1 MAREAAQATAGGKR
15 LLTKPGPL
23 MPQLKSVG
31 KVAGP
36 VANAIDTAI
45 LVASPQARQNAV
57 NAVEHDAKLNPALR
71 MTKAYMD
78 PINTGYGIA
87 AQTTEMVNSNNAAL
101 RSEKNYANALDRK
114 TTDAY
119 YKGYRRHL
127 QADRGLYTYPRT
139 TRNQQNRAFPAQQP
153 APNQIVKRSFIV
165 VPGFSNNLEGGVI
178 KSANKKKVPEHI
190 LKLIFKGDSKALSEM
205 GKLGNKAKM
214 GLKKSKAITDAFNMQ
229 KHLEHP
235 DTKHLLSWDDSPD
248 LTKYSSFMEK
258 AAVLGFKALTGN
270 TGPIKALLRDLK
282 SKNIPITRVK
292 PEAIQARKPLTDHL
306 PTGASGYSRG
316 SWNDDINGFRGAE
329 LLVQK
334 GLPRTNYGFR
344 QLPDGTFQ
352 AKHTEGIR
360 GGTNPSPIASL
371 LHEAGH
377 DMHYRVARKIGLGDK
392 HLGRYQTGS
401 GYADDLLKE
410 IGANNAALQFLKR
423 HNAAPEAMAYY
434 KGARIPSFKTYL
446 HSVPEEYSHS
456 IVDKVRSL
464 APNGFTQDL
473 SMRSL
478 LP

>member
-1 MAREAAQATAGGKR
+1 MKSFFLTPNQFIKQASDDKLSQLIQAKEMSDSEDYVSKYNLMNKLLKEYPDEFYVDQDHPDYPGIVHAPTGFRMHLPRQATYGISKKAEENNE
-15 LLTKPGPL
+15 PY
-23 MPQLKSVG
+23 
-31 KVAGP
+31 
-36 VANAIDTAI
+36 
-45 LVASPQARQNAV
+45 
-57 NAVEHDAKLNPALR
+57 KLYYFEGR
-71 MTKAYMD
+71 
-78 PINTGYGIA
+78 NTGIA
-87 AQTTEMVNSNNAAL
+87 A
-101 RSEKNYANALDRK
+101 RSEEEARSKK
-114 TTDAY
+114 
-119 YKGYRRHL
+119 K
-127 QADRGLYTYPRT
+127 RGGDKLVAVRT
-139 TRNQQNRAFPAQQP
+139 PTESEVRLMELGKWVRTRYDGKP
-153 APNQIVKRSFIV
+153 
-165 VPGFSNNLEGGVI
+165 PGKSEVEGIGMGPPL
-178 KSANKKKVPEHI
+178 KKKANKKKIPDHI
-190 LKLIFKGDSKALSEM
+190 LKLILKGDTKALSEL

-214 GLKKSKAITDAFNMQ
+214 ELKKSKAITDAFNMQ

-248 LTKYSSFMEK
+248 LTKYSSFIEK

-270 TGPIKALLRDLK
+270 TDPIKALLRDLK

-423 HNAAPEAMAYY
+423 HNAAPEAMAYF

-446 HSVPEEYSHS
+446 HSVPEEYIHP